1 MKPLKN
7 YLGRETDQPPDSI
20 RQLATISDNNRQPP
34 LEAILRG
41 AGGFLLCWRCL
52 YTQESLK
59 RCVRRSMGERKKKR
73 FYQSNTP

>member
-41 AGGFLLCWRCL
+41 AGGFYCAGGV
-52 YTQESLK
+52 SILK
-59 RCVRRSMGERKKKR
+59 NR
-73 FYQSNTP
+73 